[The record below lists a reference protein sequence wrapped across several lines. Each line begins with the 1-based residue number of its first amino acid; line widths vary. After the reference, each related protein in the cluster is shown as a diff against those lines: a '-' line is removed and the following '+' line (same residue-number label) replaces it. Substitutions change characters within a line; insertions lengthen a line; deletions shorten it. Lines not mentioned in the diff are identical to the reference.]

1 MDETRA
7 VRRQRVLFASAEAY
21 PFVKAGGLADFSGA
35 LPKSLARLG
44 LRVRLV
50 LPGYRGLGGIPVTT
64 LDVPLGPVT
73 ERVIV
78 RFLERRDDI
87 EVYTLAGE
95 GWFDRDLPY
104 GYQDDDVLPFVLFSK
119 AVTALAAL
127 PSWRPDVLH
136 CNDWHTAL
144 VAQEA
149 RHGIHRDALD
159 RTAVIFTIHN
169 IAYQGPVGAATD
181 QLIGLPAA
189 GTLLERGITFSDR
202 LNTVSPRH
210 MAEILTPAQGFG
222 VDDLLRTRG
231 DAVRGILNGVDYEE
245 FAPQSDPWIDTR
257 YDGSFVVGK
266 RANKAVLQQ
275 ISGLQAAPDR
285 PLLGV
290 VARLVPQKGI
300 GLLCSA
306 LDQLVARGA
315 PVVVWGAG

>member
-1 MDETRA
+1 
-7 VRRQRVLFASAEAY
+7 
-21 PFVKAGGLADFSGA
+21 VKAGGLADFSGA
-35 LPKSLARLG
+35 LPKTLARLG
-44 LRVRLV
+44 LEVRLV
-50 LPGYRGLGGIPVTT
+50 LPGYRGLGGTASTT

-73 ERVIV
+73 EQVAV
-78 RFLERRDDI
+78 RFLGRRDGVD
-87 EVYTLAGE
+87 VFTLAGE

-119 AVTALAAL
+119 AVTALAAQ
-127 PSWRPDVLH
+127 PSWRPDVVH

-144 VAQEA
+144 VAQEV
-149 RHGIHRDALD
+149 RQGVHREVLD
-159 RTAVIFTIHN
+159 RTAVVFTIHN

-189 GTLLERGITFSDR
+189 GTLLERGITFADR

-210 MAEILTPAQGFG
+210 MAEILTPLQGCG
-222 VDDLLRTRG
+222 VDDLLRTRA

-245 FAPQSDPWIDTR
+245 FTPESDPWIDTR
-257 YDGSFVVGK
+257 YDGSFVAGK
-266 RANKAVLQQ
+266 RANKAALQR

-315 PVVVWGAG
+315 QIVVMGEGEARYRRDLRAAVRRTTGIVP